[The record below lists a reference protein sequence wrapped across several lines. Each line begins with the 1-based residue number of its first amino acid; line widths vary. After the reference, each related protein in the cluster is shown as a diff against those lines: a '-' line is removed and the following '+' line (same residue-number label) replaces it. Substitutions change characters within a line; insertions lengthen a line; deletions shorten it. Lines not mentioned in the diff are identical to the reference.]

1 MRSADRFH
9 SPTPEDVMEYLDG
22 EGSAASRAAIEA
34 HLASCAACQH
44 LVAEQ
49 RRLSSDVHAW
59 TVPPAPGSLQ
69 PPAPVGS
76 RTWRPS
82 RVMLAGLSAAAVVLI
97 MVSVN
102 VRGRNAVRTGPAA
115 KAMNATFDE
124 STSKPR
130 ATAPVPLP
138 SAAPAPFRGQGGGR
152 VGQGAQLDRLQAN
165 APTEAPTAQSAL
177 RVPSVIRTAVLHV
190 VAKDFAAARS
200 GIEAVVTAAAG
211 FVDYLTVTGDTST
224 ARTITGTLRVPS
236 DTMAD
241 TLARLRAL
249 GQVTQ
254 DTQGSQDVTDQI
266 VDLDARLASA
276 RATEQRLIELLRNR
290 TGRLSDVLEVER
302 ELTRVRLDIERLVAE
317 KTNVSSRVT
326 YATIQIEVREERKA
340 AIDGPLSFA
349 TRIRVAAADGLEA
362 ALDSLAGLVLL
373 VLRAGP
379 VVLLWGGILAATWL
393 LLRRRL
399 QFGIRD

>member
-9 SPTPEDVMEYLDG
+9 SPTPEEVMEYLDG

-49 RRLSSDVHAW
+49 QRLSSDVHAW

-69 PPAPVGS
+69 PPAPAVRARS
-76 RTWRPS
+76 WRPS

-97 MVSVN
+97 MVAVN
-102 VRGRNAVRTGPAA
+102 VRGRSALRTAPAA
-115 KAMNATFDE
+115 KAMIAALEDSASKTRAAAMPPPA
-124 STSKPR
+124 SAPTSVSG
-130 ATAPVPLP
+130 A
-138 SAAPAPFRGQGGGR
+138 GGGR
-152 VGQGAQLDRLQAN
+152 VGQRAQVDRLQAN
-165 APTEAPTAQSAL
+165 LPAEAATAQGAL
-177 RVPSVIRTAVLHV
+177 HVPSVVRTAVLHI
-190 VAKDFAAARS
+190 VARDFPAARTAVEAIVAGAS
-200 GIEAVVTAAAG
+200 G
-211 FVDYLTVTGDTST
+211 FLDHLTVTGDTST

-236 DTMAD
+236 DRMAD
-241 TLARLRAL
+241 TLTRLRGL
-249 GQVTQ
+249 GQVVQ

-317 KTNVSSRVT
+317 KTNVSRRVT

-340 AIDGPLSFA
+340 TIDGPVSFA

-362 ALDSLAGLVLL
+362 ALDSLAGIVLL
-373 VLRAGP
+373 ILRAGP
-379 VVLLWGGILAATWL
+379 VLALWGGVIAATWI

-399 QFGIRD
+399 RFGIRD

>member
-1 MRSADRFH
+1 
-9 SPTPEDVMEYLDG
+9 MEFLDG

-69 PPAPVGS
+69 PPAPV
-76 RTWRPS
+76 RARRWRPS
-82 RVMLAGLSAAAVVLI
+82 RVMLAGLSAAAVVLV
-97 MVSVN
+97 MVSFT
-102 VRGRNAVRTGPAA
+102 VRGRSPLRMPAP
-115 KAMNATFDE
+115 KPMSATFDE
-124 STSKPR
+124 STSR
-130 ATAPVPLP
+130 TRDTAARPPAP
-138 SAAPAPFRGQGGGR
+138 AAPPVIGRTAGR
-152 VGQGAQLDRLQAN
+152 VGPGAQLDRLQAN
-165 APTEAPTAQSAL
+165 TPSAGPAEAPIAQGAL

-190 VAKDFAAARS
+190 VAKDFGAARS
-200 GIEAVVTAAAG
+200 GIEAIVTAAAG

-224 ARTITGTLRVPS
+224 ARTITGTVRVPS
-236 DTMAD
+236 DKMTD
-241 TLARLRAL
+241 TLARFRAL

-317 KTNVSSRVT
+317 KTNVTGRVT
-326 YATIQIEVREERKA
+326 YATIQIEIREERKA
-340 AIDGPLSFA
+340 AIDGPLSFP
-349 TRIRVAAADGLEA
+349 TRIRIAGADGLEA

-379 VVLLWGGILAATWL
+379 VVLLWGGVLGATWL

-399 QFGIRD
+399 RFGIRD

>member
-1 MRSADRFH
+1 
-9 SPTPEDVMEYLDG
+9 
-22 EGSAASRAAIEA
+22 
-34 HLASCAACQH
+34 
-44 LVAEQ
+44 
-49 RRLSSDVHAW
+49 
-59 TVPPAPGSLQ
+59 
-69 PPAPVGS
+69 
-76 RTWRPS
+76 
-82 RVMLAGLSAAAVVLI
+82 MLAGLSAAAVVLI
-97 MVSVN
+97 MVSFT
-102 VRGRNAVRTGPAA
+102 VRGRSPLRTAPAA
-115 KAMNATFDE
+115 TAMNARLDE
-124 STSKPR
+124 STSRTR
-130 ATAPVPLP
+130 APSPVPPP
-138 SAAPAPFRGQGGGR
+138 SAAPAPFRGRGGGR
-152 VGQGAQLDRLQAN
+152 VGQGAHLDRLQAN
-165 APTEAPTAQSAL
+165 LPAEAPTAQSAL

-190 VAKDFAAARS
+190 VAKDFSAARS
-200 GIEAVVTAAAG
+200 GIEAIVTAAAG

-236 DTMAD
+236 DKMAD

-317 KTNVSSRVT
+317 KTNVSGRVS
-326 YATIQIEVREERKA
+326 YATIQIEIREERKA

-349 TRIRVAAADGLEA
+349 TRIRIAAADGLEA

-373 VLRAGP
+373 ILRAGP
-379 VVLLWGGILAATWL
+379 LLALWGAVLAAIWIL
-393 LLRRRL
+393 SRRRL
-399 QFGIRD
+399 RIGIRD